1 VRKAVEPVEDQVV
14 LLSLHDITPANE
26 DDVVRTYDLLAG
38 LGISSITL
46 LITPFHG
53 LKKSNCFR
61 LGSFFSEFL
70 LSLNLEISL
79 HGYSHFSKSGSPH
92 EFANLTTERAV
103 SRLRDGIALVRQGFG
118 RRPIGFVPPMWDS
131 PPRIVKAV
139 KQVGLEYCVIKDQV
153 HLLGR
158 SKVFGTGA
166 RIISQGQR
174 FLNTESA
181 MFEIEL
187 GGALQI
193 GVHPSDYKANGLI
206 QLLEDLKDRQQY
218 RFYGYHDYL
227 EYAKR
232 KSA

>member
-1 VRKAVEPVEDQVV
+1 VRKAVEPIDDTIV

-26 DDVVRTYDLLAG
+26 DDVVRTYDLLTG
-38 LGISSITL
+38 LGISSMTL
-46 LITPFHG
+46 LVTPFHG

-61 LGSFFSEFL
+61 MGSFFSEFL
-70 LSLNLEISL
+70 LSLDLEISL
-79 HGYSHFSKSGSPH
+79 HGYSHFAKSGSLH

-103 SRLRDGIALVRQGFG
+103 SRLRDGIALVKQGFG

-131 PPRIVKAV
+131 PPRIIKAV
-139 KQVGLEYCVIKDQV
+139 KEVGLEYCVIQDEI
-153 HLLGR
+153 HLSGQP
-158 SKVFGTGA
+158 KVFGTGA

-174 FLNTESA
+174 TLNTEAA

-193 GVHPSDYKANGLI
+193 GVHPLDYKTNNLVH
-206 QLLEDLKDRQQY
+206 LLEDLKDRQQY

-227 EYAKR
+227 EYAKG